1 MVGVFLLCW
10 YIYVFLSSLGN
21 PFLETP
27 GIWLGVCVWLQTQG
41 VIGTHRQ
48 SSMDQVLWESSQ
60 NSPGEETEAGG
71 MVGRRQK
78 SWYKELCLL
87 RSHRDSA
94 EGKGQGT
101 VGVQLSALLESG

>member
-1 MVGVFLLCW
+1 MCMAPDSGSDW
-10 YIYVFLSSLGN
+10 DSQTKQHGSGSL
-21 PFLETP
+21 
-27 GIWLGVCVWLQTQG
+27 
-41 VIGTHRQ
+41 
-48 SSMDQVLWESSQ
+48 ESSQ